1 MKNSERLFVTNLF
14 VKLRN
19 IPAIL
24 HPLNSGRRIGPDS
37 HRYPGLRLVPV
48 DEHRGPV
55 VDGDDGAVG
64 GGADRL
70 TGGQG
75 DKVVVVPPT
84 SSPVERNTS

>member
-1 MKNSERLFVTNLF
+1 MANLF
-14 VKLRN
+14 VKLGN

-24 HPLNSGRRIGPDS
+24 HPLNSGRRIGSDC
-37 HRYPGLRLVPV
+37 HRYPCLRLVPV

-64 GGADRL
+64 SGADRL

-75 DKVVVVPPT
+75 DKVVVVP
-84 SSPVERNTS
+84 SASRPVERNTS

>member
-1 MKNSERLFVTNLF
+1 MANLL

-24 HPLNSGRRIGPDS
+24 HPLNSRRRIGPDS
-37 HRYPGLRLVPV
+37 HRYPRLRLVPV

-64 GGADRL
+64 GGADPL

-75 DKVVVVPPT
+75 DKVVVIP
-84 SSPVERNTS
+84 SASRPVERNTS